1 MDTSLIAF
9 LIIIIAIIGSRIIT
23 DHANKQL
30 DTEKRA
36 ALFDLFSKGRILMY
50 IALVGI
56 VVIFVVSL
64 KFKLLDPTISF
75 LIYTS
80 LLFAYVF
87 FTSYIAWKR
96 LKGNDYPASYIQSY
110 IISSVI
116 RIVGLVVFLA
126 LIMIR

>member
-23 DHANKQL
+23 DHANKKL

>member
-9 LIIIIAIIGSRIIT
+9 LIIMIAIIGSRMIT

-30 DTEKRA
+30 DTDQRA
-36 ALFDLFSKGRILMY
+36 ALFDLFSKGRIFMY
-50 IALVGI
+50 IALAGI

-64 KFKLLDPTISF
+64 KFKLLDPTITF

-80 LLFAYVF
+80 LLFVYVF
-87 FTSYIAWKR
+87 FTNYIAWKR
-96 LKGNDYPASYIQSY
+96 LKSNDYPASYIQSY